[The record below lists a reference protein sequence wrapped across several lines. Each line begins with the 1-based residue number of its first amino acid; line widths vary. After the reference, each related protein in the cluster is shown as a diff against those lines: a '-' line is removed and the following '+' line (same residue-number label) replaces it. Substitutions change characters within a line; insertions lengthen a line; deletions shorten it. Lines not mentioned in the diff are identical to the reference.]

1 MYSAA
6 FFPYVKTRDSM

>member
-1 MYSAA
+1 MYSVA